1 MMFARMLLVLV
12 VVMSAVLGSACQRDP
27 RATALPFGTTDL
39 SSVKANLDRLPKDEK
54 DLVVAY
60 VTRSRGDVMPAN
72 MADPD
77 EPLTARTFAEA
88 IKLQRDFL
96 RKQAGDDAKAEARR
110 ADRDADLAPLR
121 AAAEVTLVRREIV
134 ARQDLTGPR
143 EAYRGGA
150 KQAIDT
156 RQVAVTTYRLRNTAS
171 QGIDSVTG
179 NVTVRKAN
187 RESNE
192 LGILNS
198 CYIEHH
204 EPLRTGESTEV
215 HCANTNKSVSD
226 ADRRFIE
233 MPESDFVI
241 EWEPRSIRF
250 NDGRTLTSG
259 R

>member
-1 MMFARMLLVLV
+1 MPLLLIVTTS
-12 VVMSAVLGSACQRDP
+12 MVLGAACQRDP

-96 RKQAGDDAKAEARR
+96 RKEAGDNAKAEARQ

-121 AAAEVTLVRREIV
+121 AAIEVTLVRREIV

-156 RQVAVTTYRLRNTAS
+156 RQVALTTYRLRNTAS
-171 QGIDSVTG
+171 QGIDSVAG
-179 NVTVRKAN
+179 SVKVRKAR
-187 RESNE
+187 REGGE
-192 LGILNS
+192 LGILAS
-198 CYIEHH
+198 CYIEHD

-215 HCANTNKSVSD
+215 HCGDTNKSVSD
-226 ADRRFIE
+226 ADRQFIE
-233 MPESDFVI
+233 VPESDFFI
-241 EWEPRSIRF
+241 EWEPRSVRF